1 MFAILPSGPTDRFPA
16 MTVDVP
22 SDIGAVATS
31 HDALL
36 RTIEHLDDARVRQPS
51 LLPDWSLGHV
61 LTHVARNADGLA
73 NLARWARSGIR
84 TPMYESRDR
93 RDADIEAGSGRGVG
107 EIRADLVAA
116 QQRFLDSLA
125 GIADVEVLTPVTFG
139 RDDRA
144 TTAAEL
150 PMIRMSEVEIHHVDL
165 GSAIRPRTGRRA
177 SSSGCCPGSVPS
189 SRSVTSRRHPGRR
202 RRRAQLD
209 HRRRRTRR
217 DRPGARAAGLADR
230 PLRRDRTAR

>member
-1 MFAILPSGPTDRFPA
+1 

-36 RTIEHLDDARVRQPS
+36 RTIEHLDDALVRQPS

-73 NLARWARSGIR
+73 NLVRWARSGVR
-84 TPMYESRDR
+84 TPMYESRER
-93 RDADIEAGSGRGVG
+93 RDADIETGSGRGVD

-125 GIADVEVLTPVTFG
+125 GIADVEVLHPVTFG

-165 GSAIRPRTGRRA
+165 GLGYTPAHWPESFVERMLSRVCAEFAERDVPGVTLIGVDDERSWTIGDGAHIVTGPAPALLAWLVGRTDGTGLHA
-177 SSSGCCPGSVPS
+177 DGGLLP
-189 SRSVTSRRHPGRR
+189 
-202 RRRAQLD
+202 AL
-209 HRRRRTRR
+209 
-217 DRPGARAAGLADR
+217 GAWR
-230 PLRRDRTAR
+230 